1 MIETTSA
8 NGKGEKS
15 IAIANYTGREEY
27 LDATVDIVGSR
38 NGNYYQL
45 LCISIK
51 RAKLTRIVLGI
62 FMTYS
67 ITVADCN
74 HKTSYLNIAKQSKAK
89 QSVAR
94 QNKAAC

>member
-27 LDATVDIVGSR
+27 LDATVDIVGSK

-45 LCISIK
+45 LCTSIK
-51 RAKLTRIVLGI
+51 RAKLSRIVLGI

-67 ITVADCN
+67 ITVTNCN
-74 HKTSYLNIAKQSKAK
+74 HKTSYLNIAKQS
-89 QSVAR
+89 VVR